1 MTPAT
6 PRLAL
11 YVHWPFCRAKCPY
24 CDFNSHVA
32 DEIDHARFAAA
43 YRREM
48 EHMAARHGGDRQLET
63 IFFGGGTPSLM
74 PPWLIAGI
82 IEDADSI
89 FGFAPGIEITAEANP
104 TSCEAAL
111 FSGFRDAGV
120 NRLSLGVQSL
130 RDDGL
135 AFLGR
140 DHSASEAM
148 TALRAARHV
157 FERVSVDLIYA
168 RQGQSLADW
177 HSELGMALD
186 LGLDHLSLYQLTIEA
201 GTHFY
206 SRARRGEILTADDA
220 LAADMYEATG
230 RLMDEAGLPAY
241 EISNHARPGAECRHN
256 LVYWQ
261 AEDWLGTGPGAH
273 GRISLGQRRRGLAT
287 RRSPI
292 GWLEAVEADGH
303 AIETSVDD
311 GPDDAVAE
319 RLMMGLR
326 LASGLD
332 LGSLASR
339 FGDLSGLIDMSAR
352 DELVAAGLLADDPKH
367 LRATEAGRLLLN
379 RILAALLP
387 AG

>member
-1 MTPAT
+1 M
-6 PRLAL
+6 
-11 YVHWPFCRAKCPY
+11 
-24 CDFNSHVA
+24 
-32 DEIDHARFAAA
+32 
-43 YRREM
+43 M
-48 EHMAARHGGDRQLET
+48 
-63 IFFGGGTPSLM
+63 
-74 PPWLIAGI
+74 
-82 IEDADSI
+82 
-89 FGFAPGIEITAEANP
+89 
-104 TSCEAAL
+104 
-111 FSGFRDAGV
+111 
-120 NRLSLGVQSL
+120 
-130 RDDGL
+130 
-135 AFLGR
+135 
-140 DHSASEAM
+140 
-148 TALRAARHV
+148 ALRAARHV

-230 RLMDEAGLPAY
+230 RIMDEAGLPAY

-311 GPDDAVAE
+311 GPEDAVAE